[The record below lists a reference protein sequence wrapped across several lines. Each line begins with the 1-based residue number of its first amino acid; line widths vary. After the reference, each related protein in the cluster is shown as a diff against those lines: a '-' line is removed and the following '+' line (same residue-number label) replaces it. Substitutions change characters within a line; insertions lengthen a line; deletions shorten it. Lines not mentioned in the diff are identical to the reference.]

1 VCAGAYILIF
11 IFIFSTGVSGRLVD
25 LLNEMVEQ
33 SEEETTAEERQRMS
47 DREMEAALN
56 AAKKNTFRD
65 SIRKVC

>member
-1 VCAGAYILIF
+1 MRGHIYLLF
-11 IFIFSTGVSGRLVD
+11 FLFFSTGVSGRLVD

>member
-1 VCAGAYILIF
+1 
-11 IFIFSTGVSGRLVD
+11 LVD